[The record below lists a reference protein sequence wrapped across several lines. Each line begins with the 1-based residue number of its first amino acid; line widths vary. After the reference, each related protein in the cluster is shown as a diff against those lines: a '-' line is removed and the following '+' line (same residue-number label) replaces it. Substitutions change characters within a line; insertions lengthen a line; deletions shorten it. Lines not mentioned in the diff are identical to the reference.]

1 MKDGFEEIINKH
13 NANNYTCLL
22 GFTNKVPELM
32 SISDLVVTKPGGLTT
47 SESLAS
53 HLPMVVINPI
63 PGKEEENAEFL
74 EEKGIA
80 VWIRKKDDSSKII
93 NYLLSNQEELE
104 NMRKNT
110 EILAKPN
117 STKNICDILL
127 KNPTL

>member
-1 MKDGFEEIINKH
+1 
-13 NANNYTCLL
+13 
-22 GFTNKVPELM
+22 M

-63 PGKEEENAEFL
+63 PGQEEENAEFL
-74 EEKGIA
+74 KEKGIA

-93 NYLLSNQEELE
+93 NDLLSNQEKLE

>member
-1 MKDGFEEIINKH
+1 MFL
-13 NANNYTCLL
+13 A
-22 GFTNKVPELM
+22 
-32 SISDLVVTKPGGLTT
+32 SGLTVT
-47 SESLAS
+47 EALACNTP
-53 HLPMVVINPI
+53 LVIFDAI
-63 PGKEEENAEFL
+63 PGQEEENAEFL

-93 NYLLSNQEELE
+93 NDLLSNQEELE